1 VAQCYG
7 KLPVCNRR
15 GLPFPNQ
22 AEDGSDAYG
31 VVMRTPAV
39 EDDLAAERALTVR
52 FTNSLVSG
60 IGWTPD
66 QAG

>member
-1 VAQCYG
+1 MLRETSCV
-7 KLPVCNRR
+7 NRR
-15 GLPFPNQ
+15 ELPFPNQ

-52 FTNSLVSG
+52 FTNSSVSG